1 MKDKERLL
9 YVKDLKF
16 SLTITCL
23 SWSDLQENML
33 ELNING
39 DSPNF
44 QYNNILAQ
52 KKPVQRKDLNN
63 KEGKNAIYRSISN
76 KQFVGKYAVLWTVYS
91 EAKFFRYRPKNEFR
105 KIHSKGF

>member
-1 MKDKERLL
+1 MKNKKPLL
-9 YVKDLKF
+9 CVKDHKL

-39 DSPNF
+39 NSPNF

-52 KKPVQRKDLNN
+52 KKTRPEK
-63 KEGKNAIYRSISN
+63 RS
-76 KQFVGKYAVLWTVYS
+76 K
-91 EAKFFRYRPKNEFR
+91 
-105 KIHSKGF
+105 